1 MVCAAP
7 AEPTLDAGG
16 VPERRTVQIA
26 QRALAPALPARAWRV
41 DVDPGR
47 TRWSCAVPGCSG
59 AALKGRRAPQVALG
73 HLAEHAAAEPLP
85 RHLRTCRC
93 HSHGCAWHP
102 RHRGCDGPVSLVV
115 FRSRGGATWQ
125 LADACTACARS
136 IPYAAQLPSAP
147 PRTPQTRRLGA
158 RVATDPVGCPDDAA
172 ADDLEALLTYLDA
185 ALAAGTEAQVR
196 LLALLCL
203 LRANRDGEIR
213 LPHGLL
219 RGWRLADRARQ
230 HLDELVRQRWLCE
243 QPGVGEAA
251 SPVRIRDNAGLA
263 VLRSSD
269 RRHRGRL
276 LDQAV
281 RLLRQ
286 PTVRGALAPDR
297 LTALWVGTTGSQLVA
312 RSAHPFPVTGD
323 RT

>member
-7 AEPTLDAGG
+7 TEPPLDAGG
-16 VPERRTVQIA
+16 VAERRTVQIA
-26 QRALAPALPARAWRV
+26 QGALAPALPVRAWRV

-85 RHLRTCRC
+85 GHLRTCRC
-93 HSHGCAWHP
+93 HAYACAWHP
-102 RHRGCDGPVSLVV
+102 RHRGCEGPVSLVV

-136 IPYAAQLPSAP
+136 IPYAAQLPPVA
-147 PRTPQTRRLGA
+147 PRTPQARRPSTRPAAG
-158 RVATDPVGCPDDAA
+158 PVRGQDDAA
-172 ADDLEALLTYLDA
+172 ADDLDALLTYLDA
-185 ALAAGTEAQVR
+185 ALAAGTQAPVR
-196 LLALLCL
+196 LIALLCL
-203 LRANRDGEIR
+203 LRANRDGEVR

-230 HLDELVRQRWLCE
+230 HLDELGRQRWLCE
-243 QPGVGEAA
+243 QPGAGEAA
-251 SPVRIRDNAGLA
+251 PSVRIRDQAGLA

-276 LDQAV
+276 LDQAG

-286 PTVRGALAPDR
+286 PAVRGAPAPDR
-297 LTALWVGTTGSQLVA
+297 LAALRVGTAGSGPMA
-312 RSAHPFPVTGD
+312 RSVHPFPATGD